1 MSRKV
6 HIEENKGGQKRKARK
21 KKKDDL
27 SASDTLSAVP
37 MFLQVAPQEG
47 SCSSE
52 DGLGRVGSLWERHLG
67 QNI

>member
-6 HIEENKGGQKRKARK
+6 HIKEKKGGQKR
-21 KKKDDL
+21 KKDDL